1 MTNTTKKIASISV
14 CGEMTL
20 NLHSLNNE
28 GGEGN
33 QIMTRQLTI
42 LDKEGEK
49 HTVTGISGDMFK
61 HIHAGHMVNYC
72 LENGLPL
79 CEGCKIFEPNRIS
92 IDSKFIRILKGIDP
106 EDFEENDYKKY
117 QELSEIRAS
126 IFDENSKEYKEIVK
140 QQLEIEKKYI
150 VLRITDEKD
159 KEKYLNYK
167 RLSED
172 KLKKSDPEY
181 NSKKKEQDE
190 AKKKKKEIEK
200 KYNLGFNNEEK
211 INKMLEACAID
222 DIHGILITAE
232 KNNLPR
238 KSVIEFAWTVGIPDK
253 NNTETYLHTK
263 LVADAG
269 EKGSASGSNEGQ
281 NIFHRPANYG
291 AYAFVCNIDVY
302 RIGLNDISREYAIGD
317 EERQK
322 RYQAIVQSLL
332 SAVLNPKGA
341 MTSTQKPHI
350 TDFKGVVT
358 VSHKLIPAP
367 TVSAINPAYRE
378 ELETIKENLN
388 KIEGEAIESFDFDGL
403 GKLSKIFA
411 GLYQGEPYKLG

>member
-1 MTNTTKKIASISV
+1 MANTTKKIASISV

-42 LDKEGEK
+42 LDKVGKK

-72 LENGLPL
+72 FENGIALSDYSKKL
-79 CEGCKIFEPNRIS
+79 DPNRIS
-92 IDSKFIRILKGIDP
+92 AANLLAVDP
-106 EDFEENDYKKY
+106 K
-117 QELSEIRAS
+117 
-126 IFDENSKEYKEIVK
+126 VG
-140 QQLEIEKKYI
+140 
-150 VLRITDEKD
+150 
-159 KEKYLNYK
+159 
-167 RLSED
+167 
-172 KLKKSDPEY
+172 
-181 NSKKKEQDE
+181 KKESNSSEVVDTIIKACGVCDAHGVLLTDKVGE
-190 AKKKKKEIEK
+190 
-200 KYNLGFNNEEK
+200 
-211 INKMLEACAID
+211 NK
-222 DIHGILITAE
+222 GSSNT
-232 KNNLPR
+232 PR

-269 EKGSASGSNEGQ
+269 EKGSGSGSNEGQ

-291 AYAFVCNIDVY
+291 AYAFICNIDVY
-302 RIGLNDISREYAIGD
+302 RIGLNDISREYAIND

-332 SAVLNPKGA
+332 SSVLNPKGA

-358 VSHKLIPAP
+358 VSHKLTPAP
-367 TVSAINPAYRE
+367 TVSAINPAYLE
-378 ELETIKENLN
+378 ELEMIKENLN
-388 KIEGEAIESFDFDGL
+388 EIETDAIESFRFDSL
-403 GKLSKIFA
+403 GKLSEIFA
-411 GLYQGEPYKLG
+411 GLYQEVPYKLG

>member
-181 NSKKKEQDE
+181 NSK
-190 AKKKKKEIEK
+190 
-200 KYNLGFNNEEK
+200 
-211 INKMLEACAID
+211 
-222 DIHGILITAE
+222 
-232 KNNLPR
+232 
-238 KSVIEFAWTVGIPDK
+238 
-253 NNTETYLHTK
+253 
-263 LVADAG
+263 
-269 EKGSASGSNEGQ
+269 
-281 NIFHRPANYG
+281 
-291 AYAFVCNIDVY
+291 
-302 RIGLNDISREYAIGD
+302 
-317 EERQK
+317 
-322 RYQAIVQSLL
+322 
-332 SAVLNPKGA
+332 
-341 MTSTQKPHI
+341 
-350 TDFKGVVT
+350 
-358 VSHKLIPAP
+358 
-367 TVSAINPAYRE
+367 
-378 ELETIKENLN
+378 
-388 KIEGEAIESFDFDGL
+388 
-403 GKLSKIFA
+403 
-411 GLYQGEPYKLG
+411 

>member
-1 MTNTTKKIASISV
+1 MANTTKKIASISV

-72 LENGLPL
+72 LENGIALSDYSRKL
-79 CEGCKIFEPNRIS
+79 DPNRIS
-92 IDSKFIRILKGIDP
+92 ATNLLVVNPHVG
-106 EDFEENDYKKY
+106 
-117 QELSEIRAS
+117 
-126 IFDENSKEYKEIVK
+126 
-140 QQLEIEKKYI
+140 
-150 VLRITDEKD
+150 
-159 KEKYLNYK
+159 
-167 RLSED
+167 
-172 KLKKSDPEY
+172 
-181 NSKKKEQDE
+181 KKESNSSEVVDTILQTCAVCD
-190 AKKKKKEIEK
+190 AHGVLLTDKV
-200 KYNLGFNNEEK
+200 GD
-211 INKMLEACAID
+211 NK
-222 DIHGILITAE
+222 GSSNT
-232 KNNLPR
+232 PR

-263 LVADAG
+263 LVANAG
-269 EKGSASGSNEGQ
+269 GKGSASGSNEGQ

-302 RIGLNDISREYAIGD
+302 RIGLNDISREYAISD

-367 TVSAINPAYRE
+367 TVSAINPAYQE

-388 KIEGEAIESFDFDGL
+388 KIEAEAIESFDFDGL
-403 GKLSKIFA
+403 GKLSEIFV
-411 GLYQGEPYKLG
+411 GLYQEEPYKLG

>member
-1 MTNTTKKIASISV
+1 MANTTKKIASISV

-42 LDKEGEK
+42 VDREGEK

-72 LENGLPL
+72 LENGIALSDYSRKL
-79 CEGCKIFEPNRIS
+79 DPNRIS
-92 IDSKFIRILKGIDP
+92 AANLLTVNPHVG
-106 EDFEENDYKKY
+106 
-117 QELSEIRAS
+117 
-126 IFDENSKEYKEIVK
+126 
-140 QQLEIEKKYI
+140 
-150 VLRITDEKD
+150 
-159 KEKYLNYK
+159 
-167 RLSED
+167 
-172 KLKKSDPEY
+172 
-181 NSKKKEQDE
+181 KKESNSSEVVDT
-190 AKKKKKEIEK
+190 I
-200 KYNLGFNNEEK
+200 LR
-211 INKMLEACAID
+211 ACAVCD
-222 DIHGILITAE
+222 AHGVLLTD
-232 KNNLPR
+232 KVGDNKGSSNTPR

-253 NNTETYLHTK
+253 NNTKTYLHTK

-317 EERQK
+317 EERKK
-322 RYQAIVQSLL
+322 RYQAIIQSLL

-350 TDFKGVVT
+350 TDFKGIVT
-358 VSHKLIPAP
+358 VSHKLLPAP

-388 KIEGEAIESFDFDGL
+388 KIEAEAVESFDFDGL
-403 GKLSKIFA
+403 GKLSEIFA

>member
-1 MTNTTKKIASISV
+1 MANTTQKIASISV

-42 LDKEGEK
+42 LDKKGEK

-72 LENGLPL
+72 LENGIALSDYSKKL
-79 CEGCKIFEPNRIS
+79 DPNRIS
-92 IDSKFIRILKGIDP
+92 AANL
-106 EDFEENDYKKY
+106 
-117 QELSEIRAS
+117 LSA
-126 IFDENSKEYKEIVK
+126 NPNVG
-140 QQLEIEKKYI
+140 
-150 VLRITDEKD
+150 
-159 KEKYLNYK
+159 
-167 RLSED
+167 
-172 KLKKSDPEY
+172 
-181 NSKKKEQDE
+181 KKESNSSEVVDTILQTCAVCDAHGLLLTDKVGE
-190 AKKKKKEIEK
+190 
-200 KYNLGFNNEEK
+200 
-211 INKMLEACAID
+211 NK
-222 DIHGILITAE
+222 GSSNT
-232 KNNLPR
+232 PR

-269 EKGSASGSNEGQ
+269 EKGSANGSNEGQ

-291 AYAFVCNIDVY
+291 AYAFICNIDVY
-302 RIGLNDISREYAIGD
+302 RIGLNDITRKYAIDD
-317 EERQK
+317 EERKK
-322 RYQAIVQSLL
+322 RYRAVVQSLL

-388 KIEGEAIESFDFDGL
+388 KIEPEAIESFDFDSL
-403 GKLSKIFA
+403 GKLSEIFA
-411 GLYQGEPYKLG
+411 GLYQEEPYKLG